1 MTAPDTILQLVKRF
15 EQNHDSYRS
24 GRYNETQLRQEFLN
38 PFFEALG
45 WDVFNK
51 QGYAEAYKDVIHE
64 ASLEVEGATKAPD
77 YAFRIGGT
85 RKFFVEAKKPAVHI
99 EYDIHP
105 AFQLRRYAWSAKL
118 PLSILTDFE
127 EFAVYESRTKPDKS
141 DSAAAGRVM
150 LLNYRDYPSRW
161 DELAAIFSREA
172 VLKGSFDQYAE
183 GLKGK
188 RGTTEVDDAFL
199 AEIEGWR
206 DLLAHNIALRNP
218 DLQVRELNYAVQMTI
233 DRIVFLR
240 ICEDR
245 GIEREDQLHDFLEGE
260 KVYERLCQL
269 FRQADNRYN
278 SGLFHFSKEKDQSS
292 SPDDLTLRL
301 VLDDKVLKEIVSG
314 LYYPSPYVFREI
326 PADILGQVY
335 ERFLGKVIRLT
346 AGHQAK
352 VEEKPEVRKAG
363 GVYYTPTY
371 IVDYIVKNTVGKL
384 LDPIPDP
391 SPDGKTPSGEGG
403 RMTPK
408 EAASLKILDP
418 ACGSGSFLLGAYQ
431 YLLDWHTK
439 WYSEHNPETWAK
451 AKVPVIYQAQGGG
464 WKLTTAEKKRILLA
478 NIHGVDID
486 PQAVEVTK
494 LSLSLKVLE
503 GESQETI
510 GAQLGLFKER
520 ALPDLGRNIQCGNSL
535 IGPDYYEDR
544 QLTMSFMDDEERYR
558 VNAFDWQAAF
568 PQVFIAGGFDCVIGN
583 PPYIRIQ
590 AMQEWAPTEVEFY
603 KTKYTAASKG
613 NYDIYVVFVEKGL
626 SLLNKKG
633 RLGFIL
639 PHKFFNAQYGEPLR
653 GIISGGKFLAK
664 VVHFGDQQVFENATT
679 YTCLMF
685 LDKARHGEFE
695 FERVENLENW
705 RNSDKCTKGKIAATN
720 VTANEWNFSVGKDSE
735 LFNKLSQMPE
745 KLGNITE
752 KIFQGLVTSSDPVYF
767 LEPLAKENKGLIHVK
782 SKATE
787 KEYDLEIDVVRS
799 LIKGSRDI
807 TRYSAKPSKRVLF
820 PYDPKESAR
829 TGKTILI
836 SSDDFK
842 AKYPKAWG
850 YLLENYDRLRERE
863 KGKMRHSGWYGYVY
877 PKSVSLFGNPKIL
890 TPSIAAQAS
899 FTYDEYGEYYF
910 VGSGGG
916 GGGGYGIII
925 KDTVKVSYKYLL
937 GLLNSK
943 LLDFF
948 LKKISSPFR
957 GGYFAFNKQ
966 YIELLPIRTINFSD
980 PAEKAAH
987 DRLVSL
993 VERMLSLHK
1002 QTPRTPQEKELL
1014 QRDIESTD
1022 HAIDT
1027 LVYQLYGLTPAEI
1040 NIVEGKVAA

>member
-1 MTAPDTILQLVKRF
+1 MTAPDSIIQLVQRF
-15 EQNHDSYRS
+15 DRNRDSYRS
-24 GRYNETQLRQEFLN
+24 GKYNEAQLRQEFLN

-45 WDVFNK
+45 WDVFNN
-51 QGYAEAYKDVIHE
+51 QGYAEAYKEVIHE

-85 RKFFVEAKKPAVHI
+85 RKFFVEAKKPAVNI
-99 EYDIHP
+99 EYDIYP

-141 DSAAAGRVM
+141 DSAATGRVM
-150 LLNYRDYPSRW
+150 LLNYKDYPSRW
-161 DELAAIFSREA
+161 DELAAIFSPEA
-172 VLKGSFDQYAE
+172 IKKGSFDQYAE
-183 GLKGK
+183 SHTGK
-188 RGTTEVDDAFL
+188 RGTIEVDDAFL

-206 DLLAHNIALRNP
+206 DLLAHNIARHNP

-245 GIEREDQLHDFLEGE
+245 GIERDGQLQDLLEGE
-260 KVYERLCQL
+260 GVYARLCQL
-269 FRQADNRYN
+269 FRQADSRYN
-278 SGLFHFSKEKDQSS
+278 SGLFHFSEEKERFTPQ
-292 SPDDLTLRL
+292 DDLTLRL
-301 VLDDKVLKEIVSG
+301 AIDDKVLKEIIRG
-314 LYYPSPYVFREI
+314 LYYPAPYVFREI

-384 LDPIPDP
+384 LE
-391 SPDGKTPSGEGG
+391 GK
-403 RMTPK
+403 TPK

-431 YLLDWHTK
+431 VLLDWHTK
-439 WYSEHNPETWAK
+439 YYSEHDPETWAK
-451 AKVPVIYQAQGGG
+451 AKTPVIYQAQGGG
-464 WKLTTAEKKRILLA
+464 WKLTTAEKKRILLV

-544 QLTMSFMDDEERYR
+544 QLTMSFIDDEERYR

-568 PQVFIAGGFDCVIGN
+568 PQVFDPHPPAAASPKSDWGSSDLGEVGRGFDAVIGN
-583 PPYIRIQ
+583 PPYIRILNLVDYY
-590 AMQEWAPTEVEFY
+590 PGEVRFIQSHY
-603 KTKYTAASKG
+603 STAGFGKV
-613 NYDIYVVFVEKGL
+613 DIYVAFVEKGMQVI
-626 SLLNKKG
+626 NKNG
-633 RLGFIL
+633 LLGFIL
-639 PHKFFNAQYGEPLR
+639 PNKFMQADYGIGLRTLLCEKQAITQLIDFGNA
-653 GIISGGKFLAK
+653 
-664 VVHFGDQQVFENATT
+664 QVFEGATT
-679 YTCLMF
+679 YTCLLF
-685 LDKARHGEFE
+685 LSNSTQTEF
-695 FERVENLENW
+695 RA
-705 RNSDKCTKGKIAATN
+705 K
-720 VTANEWNFSVGKDSE
+720 
-735 LFNKLSQMPE
+735 FNKSYLSPEQYLEEVPFEKRNAQSFSSSPWQMASSRDAAILD
-745 KLGNITE
+745 KLGNYPTRLSNMVELAITGV
-752 KIFQGLVTSSDPVYF
+752 KTGANSIFVFEVIQFGNEIAKLRPEDTDKEVELETKYLVPY
-767 LEPLAKENKGLIHVK
+767 L
-782 SKATE
+782 KAE
-787 KEYDLEIDVVRS
+787 S
-799 LIKGSRDI
+799 LKRYHIGSGSR
-807 TRYSAKPSKRVLF
+807 VLLF
-820 PYDPKESAR
+820 PYKSINGQTRLVPEAELKNYS
-829 TGKTILI
+829 KTWQYLNE
-836 SSDDFK
+836 FK
-842 AKYPKAWG
+842 HE
-850 YLLENYDRLRERE
+850 LEGRQ
-863 KGKMRHSGWYGYVY
+863 KGKLKGPSWYGLSFSSSLQMF
-877 PKSVSLFGNPKIL
+877 SVQKIITPTLSPQNSFALDVNGNFFPQG
-890 TPSIAAQAS
+890 A
-899 FTYDEYGEYYF
+899 
-910 VGSGGG
+910 GGG
-916 GGGGYGIII
+916 CGFVPKRNI
-925 KDTVKVSYKYLL
+925 SANYLL
-937 GLLNSK
+937 GLLNSH
-943 LLDFF
+943 LLTFYF
-948 LKKISSPFR
+948 QRISSPFQ
-957 GGYFAFNKQ
+957 GGWYA
-966 YIELLPIRTINFSD
+966 YEPRYLERIPIRTINFSD

-1002 QTPRTPQEKELL
+1002 QSPRTPQEKEIV

-1022 HAIDT
+1022 QAIDT

-1040 NIVEGKVAA
+1040 NIVEGR